1 MDLNWSP
8 DDSMLASGSLDN
20 TIHIWNMS
28 NGICTAVLRGHSSL
42 VKGVTWDPIG
52 SFIASQ
58 SDDKTVIIWRTSD
71 WSLAHRTDG
80 HWAKSVCQ
88 SCKFV
93 SIQVPISL
101 SNKCF
106 LFQLGSTFFRR
117 LGWSPCGHFITTT
130 HGFQKP
136 RHSAPVLERGEW
148 SATFDFLGHN
158 APVIVVKFN
167 HSMFRRNISNAQ
179 EKAAPV
185 GWTNGASKMGGKEK
199 EPQPYNVIAIGS
211 QDRTIT
217 VWTTASPR
225 PLFVAKHFFTQ
236 SVVDL
241 SWYGCHFFFILI

>member
-1 MDLNWSP
+1 MCL
-8 DDSMLASGSLDN
+8 
-20 TIHIWNMS
+20 
-28 NGICTAVLRGHSSL
+28 
-42 VKGVTWDPIG
+42 
-52 SFIASQ
+52 
-58 SDDKTVIIWRTSD
+58 
-71 WSLAHRTDG
+71 
-80 HWAKSVCQ
+80 
-88 SCKFV
+88 
-93 SIQVPISL
+93 
-101 SNKCF
+101 

-158 APVIVVKFN
+158 APVIIVKFN

-199 EPQPYNVIAIGS
+199 EPQPYIVIAIGS
-211 QDRTIT
+211 QDRTII
-217 VWTTASPR
+217 VWTTSSPR
-225 PLFVAKHFFTQ
+225 PIFVAKQFFTQ

-241 SWYGCHFFFILI
+241 CWSPDGYSLFACSLDGSVATFHFEVKELGNRLTYAELDELKRNRYGDVRGPQANLA

>member
-1 MDLNWSP
+1 MFSW
-8 DDSMLASGSLDN
+8 
-20 TIHIWNMS
+20 
-28 NGICTAVLRGHSSL
+28 
-42 VKGVTWDPIG
+42 
-52 SFIASQ
+52 F
-58 SDDKTVIIWRTSD
+58 
-71 WSLAHRTDG
+71 
-80 HWAKSVCQ
+80 
-88 SCKFV
+88 F
-93 SIQVPISL
+93 
-101 SNKCF
+101 F
-106 LFQLGSTFFRR
+106 FQLGSTFFRR

-167 HSMFRRNISNAQ
+167 HSMFRRNLTNTN
-179 EKAAPV
+179 EMKAVPV
-185 GWTNGASKMGGKEK
+185 GWTNGASKIGGKES
-199 EPQPYNVIAIGS
+199 PSYNVIAIGS

-241 SWYGCHFFFILI
+241 SWYESEHIPIPCSCFHFVWMWIYYLICNY